1 VGVALPDDAIEISN
15 CLSPHSEP
23 GVEIPACPLDLGDSS
38 EESAAADAGEDLA
51 GGSSSLDGGTQESR
65 LRSACREYTSQ
76 YRELQEKYH
85 EAISS
90 AAEKVLKTS
99 QASQTKQL
107 KASLDKVTGEVM
119 HQLQEARR
127 NEVKN
132 LATVHRDRD
141 ELIRWVAHLFRTR
154 FQLG

>member
-1 VGVALPDDAIEISN
+1 MALPDDAIEISN
-15 CLSPHSEP
+15 CLSPYSEP
-23 GVEIPACPLDLGDSS
+23 GVEVPPCPLDLGDSS
-38 EESAAADAGEDLA
+38 EESAGAGELSEEA
-51 GGSSSLDGGTQESR
+51 GASSSLEGTQDSR
-65 LRSACREYTSQ
+65 LRYACREYTSQ

-85 EAISS
+85 EAIYT
-90 AAEKVLKTS
+90 AAEKVLKNSQTS
-99 QASQTKQL
+99 QMKQL

-141 ELIRWVAHLFRTR
+141 ELVR
-154 FQLG
+154 

>member
-1 VGVALPDDAIEISN
+1 MVALPEDAVEISN

-23 GVEIPACPLDLGDSS
+23 GVEVPACPLDLGDSS
-38 EESAAADAGEDLA
+38 EESAEVGEDLA
-51 GGSSSLDGGTQESR
+51 GGSQDGGTQETR
-65 LRSACREYTSQ
+65 LRTACREYTSQ

-85 EAISS
+85 EAIYS
-90 AAEKVLKTS
+90 AADKVLK
-99 QASQTKQL
+99 ASQTAQVKQL

-141 ELIRWVAHLFRTR
+141 ELVR
-154 FQLG
+154 

>member
-1 VGVALPDDAIEISN
+1 MALPDDAIEISN
-15 CLSPHSEP
+15 CLSPYSEP
-23 GVEIPACPLDLGDSS
+23 GVEVPPCPLDLGDSS
-38 EESAAADAGEDLA
+38 EESAGAGELGDEA
-51 GGSSSLDGGTQESR
+51 AAASSLEGTQDSR
-65 LRSACREYTSQ
+65 LRYACREYTAQ

-85 EAISS
+85 EAIYT
-90 AAEKVLKTS
+90 AAEKVLKAS
-99 QASQTKQL
+99 QTSQTKQL

-141 ELIRWVAHLFRTR
+141 ELVR
-154 FQLG
+154 

>member
-1 VGVALPDDAIEISN
+1 MALPDDAIEISN
-15 CLSPHSEP
+15 CLSPYSEP
-23 GVEIPACPLDLGDSS
+23 GVEVPPCPLDLGDSS
-38 EESAAADAGEDLA
+38 EESAGAGE
-51 GGSSSLDGGTQESR
+51 GGCDEAASSSLEGTQESR
-65 LRSACREYTSQ
+65 LRYACREYTAQ

-85 EAISS
+85 EAIYT
-90 AAEKVLKTS
+90 AAEKVLKNS
-99 QASQTKQL
+99 QTSQTKQL

-141 ELIRWVAHLFRTR
+141 ELVR
-154 FQLG
+154 